1 MKEMN
6 LPNNVKKVIDEF
18 VKNLDSVYGDNLI
31 SVMLYGSAASGE
43 YTLKHSNVNMM
54 IILKDTSL
62 DNLAKISQFINKR
75 KFMVINPVFF
85 TEDYIKCST
94 DTFPIEFMDMKE
106 NHIVLKGK
114 DVLKD
119 INIDIRN
126 LRFQCEQELKSK
138 IINIKRLYLRTTNTT
153 LLRKLLFKSVSSSAH
168 ILRNLVRLKGKE
180 PSYKKEEV
188 LNQVA
193 QEFGINTAPLQN
205 ILDARNKNLKLS
217 RPEIENLFISLIE
230 TLETASDKVDHL

>member
-6 LPNNVKKVIDEF
+6 LPNKVKKVINEF
-18 VKNLDSVYGDNLI
+18 VKNLESVYGDSLI
-31 SVMLYGSAASGE
+31 SVVLYGSAASGE
-43 YTLKHSNVNMM
+43 YMLKHSNVNMM

-62 DNLAKISQFINKR
+62 DNLAKISQFINKH

-85 TEDYIKCST
+85 TEDYIKHST

-138 IINIKRLYLRTTNTT
+138 IINIKRLYLRTVNTA
-153 LLRKLLFKSVSSSAH
+153 LLRKFLFKSVSASAH
-168 ILRNLVRLKGKE
+168 ILRNLVRLKGEE
-180 PSYKKEEV
+180 PSYKKEEA
-188 LNQVA
+188 LNQVT
-193 QEFGINTAPLQN
+193 QEFGINTTPLQN
-205 ILDARNKNLKLS
+205 ILDARNKNIKLI
-217 RPEIENLFISLIE
+217 RPEIENLFTFLIE